1 MTTTRTID
9 ELVKLAEA
17 GSFEACE
24 RGARAWLVE
33 HPGDVAAS
41 YLLGLSLMRMGRL
54 DESVAPLG
62 VAAAQEPPQ
71 RDCVMNHADALF
83 GCGRY
88 VEGAR
93 EMARA
98 TRYYPACGRAH
109 AKLAFMLMRCG
120 MFVDAMESC
129 LRAMQLEPKA
139 GDVAALFGT
148 CLTSLGRP
156 EEAEGW
162 FEKAVA
168 LEPTNYFVQG
178 ERAFHC
184 NYVHG
189 RTREETLRE
198 HERYGSLVRGSGG
211 AGPEREYDADPNRR
225 LRVGL
230 VSADLG
236 DHPVA
241 RFLRG
246 WLAHRDGEQ
255 FSLYAYSNLAREDE
269 CTAEIKG
276 LFTAWRTIRNMTD
289 QAATDLVR
297 RDEIDIL
304 IDLSGLTGGS
314 RMRVMAAR
322 AAPVQM
328 TYLGYP
334 NTTGLTEIDYRIV
347 DDLTDPEGADAWATE
362 ELLRMPAPFL
372 CWTPPENSPNVRAR
386 EAERPFT
393 FGSFNYPGKM
403 SEHTLELWR
412 RVLEATPGS
421 RLMLKAKGFDEPKSR
436 ASVEKH
442 LGACGLDLS
451 RVELRGFAEDLR
463 SHLAHYEDVDV
474 ALDPFPYHGT
484 TTTCEALWMG
494 VPVVSLVG
502 DRHASR
508 VGLSILS
515 AVGLG
520 SMVAR
525 DEDHYVAI
533 AGMLASRPAA
543 LAALRASLRARVA
556 GSALCDAPGF
566 ARRFEG
572 SLRAAWRQRSAR
584 RLFARAA

>member
-1 MTTTRTID
+1 MD

-17 GSFEACE
+17 GCFEACE
-24 RGARAWLVE
+24 RGAREWLRE
-33 HPGDVAAS
+33 RRGDVAAS

-54 DESVAPLG
+54 DESVGPLG

-98 TRYYPACGRAH
+98 TRYYPECGRAH

-129 LRAMQLEPKA
+129 LRAMQLEPRA

-156 EEAEGW
+156 EEAEAW
-162 FEKAVA
+162 FEKAAA

-189 RTREETLRE
+189 TTREEMLRE
-198 HERYGSLVRGSGG
+198 HEWYGELVRRGWTRLH
-211 AGPEREYDADPNRR
+211 EREYDADPNRR
-225 LRVGL
+225 LRVGV

-246 WLAHRDGEQ
+246 WLAHRDREQ
-255 FSLYAYSNLAREDE
+255 FELYAYSNLPREDE
-269 CTAEIKG
+269 CTAELKG
-276 LFTAWRTIRNMTD
+276 LFTQWRAIRNMTD
-289 QAATDLVR
+289 EAAAGLVR
-297 RDEIDIL
+297 EDAIDIL
-304 IDLSGLTGGS
+304 IDVSGLTGGS

-334 NTTGLTEIDYRIV
+334 NTTGMSEIDYRIV
-347 DDLTDPEGADAWATE
+347 DDLTDPAGADAWATE

-372 CWTPPENSPNVRAR
+372 CWTPPADAPEVRAR
-386 EAERPFT
+386 EAGRGFT

-403 SEHTLELWR
+403 SEHALGLWR
-412 RVLEATPGS
+412 RVLEAVAGS
-421 RLMLKAKGFDEPKSR
+421 RLLLKAKGFDEPKSR
-436 ASVEKH
+436 ASVEKR
-442 LGACGLDLS
+442 LSECGLDLS
-451 RVELRGFAEDLR
+451 RVELRGFADDLR
-463 SHLAHYEDVDV
+463 SHMAHYQDVDV

-494 VPVVSLVG
+494 VPVVTLVG

-508 VGLSILS
+508 VGLTILT

-520 SMVAR
+520 AMAAR
-525 DEDHYVAI
+525 NEDHYVAI

-543 LAALRASLRARVA
+543 LAELRASLRARVA

-572 SLRAAWRQRSAR
+572 SLRAAWRQRVAR
-584 RLFARAA
+584 RLFQRAA